1 MSNYSQ
7 IASNIL
13 YVEVLVVN
21 ASDTSYIASGVSMTV
36 AAEKTTTPSTLAVI
50 STTTSGATILHDSF
64 SIFSASVLLII
75 VVC

>member
-13 YVEVLVVN
+13 YVEVLVVK
-21 ASDTSYIASGVSMTV
+21 ASDTSYMASGVSMTV
-36 AAEKTTTPSTLAVI
+36 AAEQTTTQSTSAVI
-50 STTTSGATILHDSF
+50 STTRSGATILHDSF
-64 SIFSASVLLII
+64 SIFFASVLLII